1 MEQQTGGFGPWPS
14 DEAPQL
20 GVVGAAEA
28 AEPIEAADAAD
39 VAGDAGDEGEAVA
52 EPTED
57 PASNAGEQADPAWE
71 RADARASADAGGPGT
86 AWEVGAPAGGSEL
99 ESDAWEVDDSDD
111 ETEAENDAW
120 AVEDPAGGSE
130 LESDAWEVDDSD
142 DETEAENDAW
152 AVEDSA
158 GESELESVGE
168 LPDGPTPG
176 GSGLDDAAPD
186 PGPRPK
192 TGEPRVDAAVARL
205 DELAGSPVTEHRAIF
220 EDVHRRLR
228 DVLGEL
234 DTREPPEPH
243 NATRSE
249 SRAGR

>member
-86 AWEVGAPAGGSEL
+86 AWEVGA
-99 ESDAWEVDDSDD
+99 
-111 ETEAENDAW
+111 
-120 AVEDPAGGSE
+120 PAGGSE